1 MSLLFLR
8 EFNVSFIRAGGFR
21 NYKFAVPV
29 DVGRQLLNFMIMTIK
44 GQNGESYSVT
54 GQGQGALN
62 TVLGAIGTAGALGGG
77 GLLGNLFGG
86 GWNNCNRPMEV
97 ITSEDR
103 PISRYEAKMLQELG
117 AKESENALLR
127 ADKYTDQKIV
137 EATAYLMGE
146 IKNLSAEVRANK
158 DAQTAV
164 NMEQA
169 VYNGTNTAAL
179 GCIRGQIAQLQAMTE
194 MVIPQRRVCDTGCCG
209 CGGGQ

>member
-1 MSLLFLR
+1 M
-8 EFNVSFIRAGGFR
+8 R

-29 DVGRQLLNFMIMTIK
+29 DVAGNLLKFTIMTIK

-77 GLLGNLFGG
+77 GILNNLLGGG
-86 GWNNCNRPMEV
+86 CNCNRPMEV

-137 EATAYLMGE
+137 EATAYLQGE
-146 IKNLSAEVRANK
+146 IKNLSTEVRANK
-158 DAQTAV
+158 DAQTAI

-194 MVIPQRRVCDTGCCG
+194 MVIPQRRVCDTGCC
-209 CGGGQ
+209 CGG

>member
-1 MSLLFLR
+1 
-8 EFNVSFIRAGGFR
+8 
-21 NYKFAVPV
+21 
-29 DVGRQLLNFMIMTIK
+29 MTIK

-77 GLLGNLFGG
+77 GLLGNLLGG
-86 GWNNCNRPMEV
+86 GCNCN
-97 ITSEDR
+97 SENMAVT
-103 PISRYEAKMLQELG
+103 RYEAKMQQELA
-117 AKESENALLR
+117 AKDGKIALLESNI
-127 ADKYTDQKIV
+127 YTDQKIADV
-137 EATAYLMGE
+137 YERLNNK
-146 IKNLSAEVRANK
+146 INANK

-194 MVIPQRRVCDTGCCG
+194 MVIPQRKVCDTGCG
-209 CGGGQ
+209 CGG

>member
-1 MSLLFLR
+1 
-8 EFNVSFIRAGGFR
+8 
-21 NYKFAVPV
+21 
-29 DVGRQLLNFMIMTIK
+29 MTIK

>member
-1 MSLLFLR
+1 M
-8 EFNVSFIRAGGFR
+8 AG
-21 NYKFAVPV
+21 NLKKIT
-29 DVGRQLLNFMIMTIK
+29 IMTIK

-86 GWNNCNRPMEV
+86 GWNNCN
-97 ITSEDR
+97 SENM
-103 PISRYEAKMLQELG
+103 PVTRYEAKMQQELA
-117 AKESENALLR
+117 AKDGKIALLESNI
-127 ADKYTDQKIV
+127 YTDQKIADV
-137 EATAYLMGE
+137 YERLNNK
-146 IKNLSAEVRANK
+146 INANR
-158 DAQTAV
+158 DAQTAI

-209 CGGGQ
+209 CSGGQ